1 MTDTVLSGWRLRA
14 LLLAVLLSA
23 VGYLAF
29 SIWGGWHDVVAAIV
43 RVGFIGTAIALAL
56 SLVNYGLRFV
66 RWQKFLA
73 LLGHRV
79 YTPESL
85 RIYIAGFGLTILP
98 GKVGESIRSVFLK
111 RHGVSYPESLAAFFS
126 EQLSNLISMLLLVSF
141 GLWVYP
147 QAQPMVMI
155 LAALI
160 VTLLVVLQQTRW
172 LSALKS
178 FAQSN
183 LPLRLGKLVGHGIE
197 IVTHSGRCFSLP
209 MLLYGISLGLVAW
222 GAEGLA
228 FYYIM
233 HVLGSDMS
241 LQTALFIY
249 AFSMLVG
256 ALSFLP
262 GGLGGTEATMVA
274 LLVLNNV
281 MQAQAVAATI
291 LIRLATLW
299 FAVALGVLSLLIT
312 ERTRRKVP
320 IDVTCDKAMQT
331 KK

>member
-1 MTDTVLSGWRLRA
+1 MTRTILGGWRFHA
-14 LLLAVLLSA
+14 LLLIVLLSTL
-23 VGYLAF
+23 GYLAF
-29 SIWGGWHDVVAAIV
+29 SLWGGWHEVVSAIA

-56 SLVNYGLRFV
+56 SLVNYSLRFV

-73 LLGHRV
+73 LLGHRIH
-79 YTPESL
+79 TPESL

-98 GKVGESIRSVFLK
+98 GKVGEAIRSVFLK
-111 RHGVSYPESLAAFFS
+111 HHGVTYPESLAAFFS
-126 EQLSNLISMLLLVSF
+126 EQFSNFISMLLLVAI

-147 QAQPMVMI
+147 QAQPMVLI

-160 VTLLVVLQQTRW
+160 VTGLVILQQTRW
-172 LSALKS
+172 LHALEA
-178 FAQSN
+178 FAKN
-183 LPLRLGKLVGHGIE
+183 ILPERLGKLVGHGIE
-197 IVTHSGRCFSLP
+197 IVLHSGRCFSLT
-209 MLLYGISLGLVAW
+209 MLLYGITLGLVAW
-222 GAEGLA
+222 GAEGMA

-233 HVLGSDMS
+233 HVLGSDLS

-274 LLVLNNV
+274 LLILSHV
-281 MQAQAVAATI
+281 AHPQAVAATV

-299 FAVALGVLSLLIT
+299 FAVALGVFALTLP
-312 ERTRRKVP
+312 ERKEP
-320 IDVTCDKAMQT
+320 L
-331 KK
+331 